1 MDIRM
6 TDIGLWVF
14 ILVIVAGAIDLIF
27 IYKRGVG
34 GSISQ
39 FLIGTAFKAPFVSFT
54 FGCVVS
60 HLFFYMYP
68 MSCSSNQWERLSY
81 GAAGAGVALGITAII
96 KGFKK

>member
-34 GSISQ
+34 GQ
-39 FLIGTAFKAPFVSFT
+39 ANRDK
-54 FGCVVS
+54 
-60 HLFFYMYP
+60 
-68 MSCSSNQWERLSY
+68 
-81 GAAGAGVALGITAII
+81 GIECHRS
-96 KGFKK
+96 